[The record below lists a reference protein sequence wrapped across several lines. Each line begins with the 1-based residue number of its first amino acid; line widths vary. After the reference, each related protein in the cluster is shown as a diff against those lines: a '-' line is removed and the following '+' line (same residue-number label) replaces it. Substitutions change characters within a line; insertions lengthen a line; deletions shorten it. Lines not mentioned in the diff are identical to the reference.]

1 MERRCLLR
9 STAAS
14 DKEPAAAADCLWKAR
29 AYSHGLRNREH
40 GFGVFG
46 GVCVTS
52 TTSSRLPGG
61 KPERPKFGPQYPAG
75 GFLASQEFQP
85 FGGVEQLFGMFHECP
100 ANVHAHEI
108 ASCAGDIYQWPESPE
123 TEAQLRGIVSR
134 LGLQREVDECFP
146 ATRPLWFGLWAVS
159 PVPKSS
165 LPVLRTLLS
174 EILAEDQRDM
184 AAAGKVDHDHLRQFA
199 TLVAAIE
206 RAESSGIP
214 LHVEL
219 LPLGHTDFGIYTI
232 FPHCPFC
239 KATARVGR
247 WQRKYPSELH
257 TCAVCGTRFSP
268 AETGSAK
275 RMDWERHELSEIMGE
290 AAFRE
295 FAASYLVERGEPPER
310 AAAIVEATEA
320 DEVRRKEMNRQ
331 RAELEKRR
339 SEFVQQHLYAGLDCL
354 AAPPPEFPPDENDE
368 PEPPAASTGWFDAK
382 NMAEV
387 LRRCEQRGIK
397 VTFMQHHS
405 ADGDM
410 DRFEMKYIKA
420 PLDLL
425 AKWEAE
431 GCREKFCANCR
442 VPDSL
447 VTTNCQ
453 SESPTKLN
461 PNHHHSSRPPTPHC
475 SRI

>member
-1 MERRCLLR
+1 MADTRQIVQWTLERRCPLR
-9 STAAS
+9 AS
-14 DKEPAAAADCLWKAR
+14 AEAERNPAAAGEASGKAR
-29 AYSHGLRNREH
+29 AYSHGLRTREH

-46 GVCVTS
+46 DVYVSS

-61 KPERPKFGPQYPAG
+61 KPERPKFGPSYPVG
-75 GFLASQEFQP
+75 GFLVSKEFQE
-85 FGGVEQLFGMFHECP
+85 FGGVEQLFHMCHECP

-108 ASCAGDIYQWPESPE
+108 ASCAGDIYQWPDSPE
-123 TEAQLRGIVSR
+123 TEAQLQGIVSR
-134 LGLQREVDECFP
+134 LGLQCEVEECFP

-159 PVPKSS
+159 PVPVKT

-184 AAAGKVDHDHLRQFA
+184 TASGKVDHDQLRQFA
-199 TLVAAIE
+199 TLIAAIE
-206 RAESSGIP
+206 RAEVSGIP

-219 LPLGHTDFGIYTI
+219 LPLGHTDFGVYTI

-257 TCAVCGTRFSP
+257 LCSVCGTRFSP

-275 RMDWERHELSEIMGE
+275 RMDWDRRELREVMGE

-295 FAASYLVERGEPPER
+295 FAAAYLVERGESPER

-320 DEVRRKEMNRQ
+320 DEVSRQEMNRQ
-331 RAELEKRR
+331 RTELEKRR
-339 SEFVQQHLYAGLDCL
+339 RAFVQQHLYAGLNCL
-354 AAPPPEFPPDENDE
+354 EAPPSEFPPDESDE
-368 PEPPAASTGWFDAK
+368 PELPEGSTGWFDAA

-387 LRRCEQRGIK
+387 LRRCAQMEIK

-405 ADGDM
+405 EHGDM
-410 DRFEMKYIKA
+410 DRFEMKDIKS
-420 PLDLL
+420 PLELL

-447 VTTNCQ
+447 I
-453 SESPTKLN
+453 ESKGQ
-461 PNHHHSSRPPTPHC
+461 
-475 SRI
+475 